1 MKSFFGLAAIAL
13 FSLPALAQNQ
23 AANQTR
29 IRGVIDS
36 YNAPTLV
43 MKTQDGQT
51 VSLTVPATLRIMAN
65 AKTTLADIKPGDF
78 VSSAADKGPDGR
90 LHAEEL
96 HVFPESMRALAKVI
110 APWARTP
117 VAPPLPEPLR
127 TIPKR
132 EP

>member
-1 MKSFFGLAAIAL
+1 MKSFFRLAAIAL

-29 IRGVIDS
+29 IRGVI
-36 YNAPTLV
+36 
-43 MKTQDGQT
+43 
-51 VSLTVPATLRIMAN
+51 
-65 AKTTLADIKPGDF
+65 KPGDF
-78 VSSAADKGPDGR
+78 VGSAVDKSPDGR

-110 APWARTP
+110 APWERTP